1 MPNNNRAKFEL
12 SKVPPELKKVTLDHL
27 LSYRTYKQKEFA
39 HKKLRHQMLNDFKPK
54 ESTFRDG
61 TQVIKHVVNE
71 ELQRT
76 LHQNECELR
85 LQFHQND
92 VDNAKK
98 AAEVAQQEFVT
109 AAREHFEAKE
119 ALAKEYKFG
128 DFLQED
134 ADVLMALDSQYD
146 GTISALRDRMKLE
159 LQAVMTQVIDAR
171 RNIDYECE
179 NAHQKYL
186 DFHAKKLVDRATRI
200 QNETVRKEVEK
211 ALAQD
216 EVVQNQQ
223 EQIKMLTEAM
233 KLLMQDKRDG
243 RGATKNGPQRGGGGG
258 DKRRSKTPPPRRSR
272 TPTGGS
278 GKSTPKGKGTN
289 SPRTPRASTPS
300 STGNKR
306 KRLTTSG
313 KKQSAKRHGKGKGG
327 AQKGRKQQG

>member
-1 MPNNNRAKFEL
+1 
-12 SKVPPELKKVTLDHL
+12 
-27 LSYRTYKQKEFA
+27 
-39 HKKLRHQMLNDFKPK
+39 MLNDFKPK
-54 ESTFRDG
+54 ELTFRDG
-61 TQVIKHVVNE
+61 RQIIKHVVNE
-71 ELQRT
+71 ELRRT

-109 AAREHFEAKE
+109 ATHEHSEAKE
-119 ALAKEYKFG
+119 ALAKKYKFG
-128 DFLQED
+128 DFVQGD

-146 GTISALRDRMKLE
+146 GTISALRDRMKLKS
-159 LQAVMTQVIDAR
+159 QAVMTQVIDAR

-179 NAHQKYL
+179 NAHQKSL

-223 EQIKMLTEAM
+223 GQIKMLTKAM
-233 KLLMQDKRDG
+233 KLLMQDKQDG
-243 RGATKNGPQRGGGGG
+243 RGAKKNGPHCGGGGG
-258 DKRRSKTPPPRRSR
+258 DKRRSKTPPPRRNG

-289 SPRTPRASTPS
+289 SPRTPSASTPS
-300 STGNKR
+300 SIGNKR
-306 KRLTTSG
+306 KRVTTSG

-327 AQKGRKQQG
+327 AKKGRKQQG

>member
-12 SKVPPELKKVTLDHL
+12 SKVPSELKKTTLDHL

-61 TQVIKHVVNE
+61 TQIVKHVVNE
-71 ELQRT
+71 DLQHT

-85 LQFHQND
+85 LQFHQDD

-98 AAEVAQQEFVT
+98 AADVAQQEFLST
-109 AAREHFEAKE
+109 TRSHFEAKDT
-119 ALAKEYKFG
+119 LVKQYKFG
-128 DFLQED
+128 DFLQDD
-134 ADVLMALDSQYD
+134 ADVLMALDTQYD
-146 GTISALRDRMKLE
+146 GTVSALRDHMKHELE
-159 LQAVMTQVIDAR
+159 AVIAQVVDAR
-171 RNIDYECE
+171 RKIDFECE

-186 DFHAKKLVDRATRI
+186 DFHAKKLVDRSIRI

-233 KLLMQDKRDG
+233 KLLMQDKG
-243 RGATKNGPQRGGGGG
+243 RGGSKNGQQRGGGGG
-258 DKRRSKTPPPRRSR
+258 DKKRSKTPPPRQPRK
-272 TPTGGS
+272 P
-278 GKSTPKGKGTN
+278 STPRSKSTN
-289 SPRTPRASTPS
+289 SPRTPRATTPSS

-306 KRLTTSG
+306 KKLTTSG
-313 KKQSAKRHGKGKGG
+313 KKRNAKRHGKGKGG
-327 AQKGRKQQG
+327 GPKGKKQQG

>member
-12 SKVPPELKKVTLDHL
+12 SKVPSELKKTTLDHL
-27 LSYRTYKQKEFA
+27 LSYCTYKHKEFA
-39 HKKLRHQMLNDFKPK
+39 HKKPRHQMLNDFKPK

-61 TQVIKHVVNE
+61 TQIVKHVVNE
-71 ELQRT
+71 DLQRT

-98 AAEVAQQEFVT
+98 AADVAQQEFMST
-109 AAREHFEAKE
+109 TRSHFEAKDT
-119 ALAKEYKFG
+119 LVKQYKFG
-128 DFLQED
+128 DFLQDD
-134 ADVLMALDSQYD
+134 ADVLMALDTQYD
-146 GTISALRDRMKLE
+146 GTVSALRDHMKHELE
-159 LQAVMTQVIDAR
+159 AVIAQVVDAR
-171 RNIDYECE
+171 RKIDFECE

-186 DFHAKKLVDRATRI
+186 DFHAKKLVDRSIRI

-233 KLLMQDKRDG
+233 KLLMQDKG
-243 RGATKNGPQRGGGGG
+243 RGGSKNGQQRGGGGG
-258 DKRRSKTPPPRRSR
+258 DKKRSKTPPPRQPRK
-272 TPTGGS
+272 P
-278 GKSTPKGKGTN
+278 STPRSKSTN
-289 SPRTPRASTPS
+289 SPRTPRAATPSS

-313 KKQSAKRHGKGKGG
+313 KKRNAK
-327 AQKGRKQQG
+327 